1 MEALSHLQLTVH
13 SRPDNQ
19 SGTSQDGRSA
29 VVQTP
34 NTRRVRLATSALLA
48 LTLATTA
55 AACGGDGDDGGTTA
69 DGKIKLTVATFN
81 EFGYEELIEEYN
93 AMQDEVV
100 VEQKKA
106 GTANEHQDN
115 LYTKLAA
122 GSGLSDIE
130 AIEVDWWSAL
140 MEQSDAFVD
149 LADPE
154 VEGRWLD
161 WKAEAA
167 TTPDG
172 ALIGYGTDIGPEG
185 ICYRADLFKKAG
197 LPTDREEVA
206 QLFGTWDDYFETGR
220 DFVKKV
226 PDVAWYDAS
235 GATAQAMINQV
246 EYSFEDEDNNVI
258 AAENPEVK
266 EVFDTV
272 TALSEEGLSTKL
284 VQWSEDW
291 TASFQNDG
299 FATMACPGWMLG
311 VIEGNAEGVKGWDIA
326 NVFPGGGG
334 NWGGSYLTVPA
345 QGDNIEEAKELAK
358 WLTAPEQQIKAFQAK
373 GTFPS
378 QVDALDD
385 PALTE
390 TTSEFFNGAPT
401 GQILAE
407 RAEAVPFI
415 AHKGPK
421 FADINTAFQQ
431 AIQRVDEG
439 KESADEAWDSFL
451 ADVERLG

>member
-1 MEALSHLQLTVH
+1 MHTQ
-13 SRPDNQ
+13 
-19 SGTSQDGRSA
+19 
-29 VVQTP
+29 
-34 NTRRVRLATSALLA
+34 NTRRARLVTGALMA
-48 LTLATTA
+48 LTLTMTA
-55 AACGGDGDDGGTTA
+55 AACGGGDSDDAGA

-81 EFGYEELIEEYN
+81 EFGYEGLIEEYN

-130 AIEVDWWSAL
+130 AIEVDWLAAL
-140 MEQSDAFVD
+140 MEESDAFAD
-149 LADPE
+149 LSDPE

-167 TTPDG
+167 TTEDG
-172 ALIGYGTDIGPEG
+172 TLIGYGTDIGPEG
-185 ICYRADLFKKAG
+185 ICYRSDLFKQAG

-206 QLFGTWDDYFETGR
+206 TMFTTWDDYFAAGR
-220 DFVKKV
+220 DFVEKS
-226 PDVAWYDAS
+226 DAAWYDAS
-235 GATAQAMINQV
+235 GATAQAMVNQT
-246 EYSFEDEDNNVI
+246 EYSFEDEDNTVI
-258 AAENPEVK
+258 AADNPEVK
-266 EVFDTV
+266 AIFDTV
-272 TALSEEGLSTKL
+272 TSLSQEGLSTNL

-291 TASFQNDG
+291 TASFQNNG

-326 NVFPGGGG
+326 NVFPGGAGL
-334 NWGGSYLTVPA
+334 WGGSYLTVPT
-345 QGDNIEEAKELAK
+345 QGEHQEEAMELAK
-358 WLTAPEQQIKAFQAK
+358 WLTAPEQQIQAFEAK

-378 QVDALDD
+378 QPEALED
-385 PALTE
+385 PVLMESTNA
-390 TTSEFFNGAPT
+390 FFNDAPT
-401 GQILAE
+401 GEILAE
-407 RAEAVPFI
+407 RAEAIEFI
-415 AHKGPK
+415 PHKGPK
-421 FADINTAFQQ
+421 YADINTAFQQ

-439 KESADEAWDSFL
+439 KESADEAWQSFL

>member
-1 MEALSHLQLTVH
+1 M
-13 SRPDNQ
+13 
-19 SGTSQDGRSA
+19 
-29 VVQTP
+29 QTRK
-34 NTRRVRLATSALLA
+34 TRRVRLATSALVALA
-48 LTLATTA
+48 LASTA
-55 AACGGDGDDGGTTA
+55 AACGGDSDDGTTA

-93 AMQDEVV
+93 AMQDDVV

-149 LADPE
+149 LTDPE

-161 WKAEAA
+161 WKTEAA

-172 ALIGYGTDIGPEG
+172 KLIGYGTDIGPEG
-185 ICYRADLFKKAG
+185 MCYRADLFKKAG
-197 LPTDREEVA
+197 LPTDREKVVS
-206 QLFGTWDDYFETGR
+206 LFEDWDTYFQTGR
-220 DFVKKV
+220 EFVKKV
-226 PDVAWYDAS
+226 PDTAWYDSS
-235 GATAQAMINQV
+235 GGTAQAMINQT
-246 EYSFEDEDNNVI
+246 EYSFEDEDNTVI
-258 AAENPEVK
+258 AADNPDVK
-266 EVFDTV
+266 AVFDTV
-272 TALSEEGLSTKL
+272 TANVADGLTTGL
-284 VQWSEDW
+284 TQWSEDW
-291 TASFQNDG
+291 TAAFQNDG

-311 VIEGNAEGVKGWDIA
+311 VIEGNAEGVDGWDIA

-345 QGDNIEEAKELAK
+345 QGDHPEEAKELAK
-358 WLTAPEQQIKAFQAK
+358 WLTAPEQQIKAFEAK

-385 PALTE
+385 PTLTGA
-390 TTSEFFNGAPT
+390 TNAFFNDAPT
-401 GQILAE
+401 GKILAE

-415 AHKGPK
+415 PHKGPK

-439 KESADEAWDSFL
+439 QETPDEAWESFL

>member
-1 MEALSHLQLTVH
+1 M
-13 SRPDNQ
+13 
-19 SGTSQDGRSA
+19 
-29 VVQTP
+29 
-34 NTRRVRLATSALLA
+34 TRRVRLASSALLA

-55 AACGGDGDDGGTTA
+55 AACGGGDDDGGTTA

-81 EFGYEELIEEYN
+81 EFGYEELIDEYN

-130 AIEVDWWSAL
+130 AIEVDWWAAL
-140 MEQSDAFVD
+140 MEQSDAFAD
-149 LADPE
+149 LSDPD

-161 WKAEAA
+161 WKTEAA

-172 ALIGYGTDIGPEG
+172 KLIGYGTDIGPEG
-185 ICYRADLFKKAG
+185 MCYRSDLFKKAG
-197 LPTDREEVA
+197 LPTDRDEVA
-206 QLFGTWDDYFETGR
+206 TLFGTWDDYFETGR
-220 DFVKKV
+220 QFVKKV

-246 EYSFEDEDNNVI
+246 EYSFEDEDNKVI
-258 AAENPEVK
+258 AADNPEVK
-266 EVFDTV
+266 KVFDTV
-272 TALSEEGLSTKL
+272 TSLSEEGLSTKL

-291 TASFQNDG
+291 TASFQDDG

-311 VIEGNAEGVKGWDIA
+311 VIEGNADGVKGWDIA

-345 QGDNIEEAKELAK
+345 QGDHIEEAKALAK
-358 WLTAPEQQIKAFQAK
+358 WLTAPEQQVKAFQAK

-378 QVDALDD
+378 QVDALQD
-385 PALTE
+385 PALTGE
-390 TTSEFFNGAPT
+390 TNDFFNGAPT
-401 GQILAE
+401 GEILAE

>member
-1 MEALSHLQLTVH
+1 M
-13 SRPDNQ
+13 
-19 SGTSQDGRSA
+19 
-29 VVQTP
+29 QTP
-34 NTRRVRLATSALLA
+34 KTRRVRLASSALLA

-55 AACGGDGDDGGTTA
+55 AACGGGDDDGGTTA

-93 AMQDEVV
+93 AMQDDVV

-140 MEQSDAFVD
+140 MEQSDAFTD
-149 LADPE
+149 LSDPE

-161 WKAEAA
+161 WKTEAA

-185 ICYRADLFKKAG
+185 ICYRADLFEKAG
-197 LPTDREEVA
+197 LPTDRDKVA
-206 QLFGTWDDYFETGR
+206 ELFGDWDSYFEAGR
-220 DFVKKV
+220 QFVKKV
-226 PDVAWYDAS
+226 PDTAWYDSS
-235 GATAQAMINQV
+235 GGTAQAMINQV
-246 EYSFEDEDNNVI
+246 EYSFEDEDNTVI
-258 AAENPEVK
+258 AADNPAVK

-272 TALSEEGLSTKL
+272 TANAADGLSTGL
-284 VQWSEDW
+284 TQWSEDW
-291 TASFQNDG
+291 TASFQDDG

-311 VIEGNAEGVKGWDIA
+311 VIEGNADGVEGWDIA
-326 NVFPGGGG
+326 NAFPGGGG

-345 QGDNIEEAKELAK
+345 QGDHIEEAKALAA
-358 WLTAPEQQIKAFQAK
+358 WLTAPEQQIKAFEAK

-378 QVDALDD
+378 LVAALDD
-385 PALTE
+385 PALTGSPNE
-390 TTSEFFNGAPT
+390 SFNGAPT
-401 GQILAE
+401 GEILAE

-439 KESADEAWDSFL
+439 QESADEAWDSFL

>member
-1 MEALSHLQLTVH
+1 MAL
-13 SRPDNQ
+13 
-19 SGTSQDGRSA
+19 A
-29 VVQTP
+29 
-34 NTRRVRLATSALLA
+34 
-48 LTLATTA
+48 LATTS
-55 AACGGDGDDGGTTA
+55 AACGGGDDDGTTA
-69 DGKIKLTVATFN
+69 DGKVKLTVATFN

-93 AMQDEVV
+93 AMQDDVV

-149 LADPE
+149 LSDPE

-161 WKAEAA
+161 WKTEAA

-185 ICYRADLFKKAG
+185 ICYRADLFEKAG
-197 LPTDREEVA
+197 MPTDREKVA
-206 QLFGTWDDYFETGR
+206 QMFGTWDDYFEAGR
-220 DFVKKV
+220 QFTEKV
-226 PDVAWYDAS
+226 PDVAWYDSS

-246 EYSFEDEDNNVI
+246 EYSFEDEDNTVI
-258 AAENPEVK
+258 AADNPEVK

-272 TALSEEGLSTKL
+272 TSLSEEGLSTNL

-311 VIEGNAEGVKGWDIA
+311 VIEGNADGVEGWDIA

-345 QGDNIEEAKELAK
+345 QGDHVEEAKELAK
-358 WLTAPEQQIKAFQAK
+358 WLTAPEQQIKAFEAK

-378 QVDALDD
+378 QVDALSD
-385 PALTE
+385 PALTGS
-390 TTSEFFNGAPT
+390 TNEFFNGAPT
-401 GQILAE
+401 GQILVD

>member
-1 MEALSHLQLTVH
+1 MQTSGRP
-13 SRPDNQ
+13 SR
-19 SGTSQDGRSA
+19 A
-29 VVQTP
+29 
-34 NTRRVRLATSALLA
+34 RRVRLATSALLA

-55 AACGGDGDDGGTTA
+55 AACGGGDDEGTTA

-130 AIEVDWWSAL
+130 AIEVDWWAAL
-140 MEQSDAFVD
+140 MEQSDAFAD
-149 LADPE
+149 LSDPE

-167 TTPDG
+167 TTPEG

-185 ICYRADLFKKAG
+185 MCYRSDLFKKAG
-197 LPTDREEVA
+197 LPTDRDEVA
-206 QLFGTWDDYFETGR
+206 KLFGTWDDYFETGR

-226 PDVAWYDAS
+226 PGVAWYDAS

-246 EYSFEDEDNNVI
+246 EYSFEDEDNTVI
-258 AAENPEVK
+258 AADNPEVK

-272 TALSEEGLSTKL
+272 TSLSEEGLSTKL

-291 TASFQNDG
+291 TASFQDDG

-311 VIEGNAEGVKGWDIA
+311 VIEGNADGVKGWDIA

-345 QGDNIEEAKELAK
+345 QGDHIEEAKALAK
-358 WLTAPEQQIKAFQAK
+358 WLTAPEQQVKAFQAK

-378 QVDALDD
+378 QVDALED
-385 PALTE
+385 PALTGA
-390 TTSEFFNGAPT
+390 TNAFFNDAPT
-401 GQILAE
+401 GKILAE

>member
-1 MEALSHLQLTVH
+1 M
-13 SRPDNQ
+13 
-19 SGTSQDGRSA
+19 
-29 VVQTP
+29 QTRK
-34 NTRRVRLATSALLA
+34 TRRVRLATSALLA
-48 LTLATTA
+48 LTLASTA
-55 AACGGDGDDGGTTA
+55 AACGGDSEDGTTA

-81 EFGYEELIEEYN
+81 EFGYEELIKEYN
-93 AMQDEVV
+93 AMQDDVV

-149 LADPE
+149 LTDPE

-161 WKAEAA
+161 WKTEAA

-172 ALIGYGTDIGPEG
+172 KLIGYGTDIGPEG
-185 ICYRADLFKKAG
+185 MCYRADLFKKAG
-197 LPTDREEVA
+197 LPTDREKVA
-206 QLFGTWDDYFETGR
+206 SLFEDWDTYFETGR
-220 DFVKKV
+220 EFVKKV
-226 PDVAWYDAS
+226 PDTAWYDSS
-235 GATAQAMINQV
+235 GGTAQAMINQT

-258 AAENPEVK
+258 AADNPDVK
-266 EVFDTV
+266 AVFDTV
-272 TALSEEGLSTKL
+272 TANVADGLTTGL
-284 VQWSEDW
+284 TQWSEDW
-291 TASFQNDG
+291 TAAFQNDG

-311 VIEGNAEGVKGWDIA
+311 VIEGNADGVEGWDIA

-345 QGDNIEEAKELAK
+345 QGEHQEEAKELAK
-358 WLTAPEQQIKAFQAK
+358 WLTAPEQQIKAFEAK
-373 GTFPS
+373 VTFPS
-378 QVDALDD
+378 QVEALDD
-385 PALTE
+385 PALTGA
-390 TTSEFFNGAPT
+390 TNAFFNDAPT
-401 GQILAE
+401 GKILAE

-415 AHKGPK
+415 PHKGPK

-439 KESADEAWDSFL
+439 QETPDEAWESFL

>member
-1 MEALSHLQLTVH
+1 M
-13 SRPDNQ
+13 
-19 SGTSQDGRSA
+19 
-29 VVQTP
+29 QTP
-34 NTRRVRLATSALLA
+34 KTRRVRLATSALLA
-48 LTLATTA
+48 LTLASTA
-55 AACGGDGDDGGTTA
+55 AACGSDGDGDTTS

-81 EFGYEELIEEYN
+81 EFGYEDLIKEYN
-93 AMQDEVV
+93 EMQDDVV

-149 LADPE
+149 LSDPE

-161 WKAEAA
+161 WKSEAA

-172 ALIGYGTDIGPEG
+172 KLIGYGTDIGPEG
-185 ICYRADLFKKAG
+185 MCYRSDLFEKAG
-197 LPTDREEVA
+197 LPTDREKVA
-206 QLFGTWDDYFETGR
+206 SLFADWDTYFETGR
-220 DFVKKV
+220 EFVKKV
-226 PDVAWYDAS
+226 PDTAWYDSS
-235 GATAQAMINQV
+235 GGTAQAMINQT
-246 EYSFEDEDNNVI
+246 EYSFEDEDNAVI
-258 AAENPEVK
+258 AADNPDVK
-266 EVFDTV
+266 AVFDTV
-272 TALSEEGLSTKL
+272 TANVADGLTTGL
-284 VQWSEDW
+284 TQWSEDW
-291 TASFQNDG
+291 TAAFQNDG

-311 VIEGNAEGVKGWDIA
+311 VIEGNAEGVEGWDIA

-345 QGDNIEEAKELAK
+345 QGDHPEEAKALAK
-358 WLTAPEQQIKAFQAK
+358 WLTAPEQQIKAFEAK

-385 PALTE
+385 PALTGA
-390 TTSEFFNGAPT
+390 TNAFFNDAPT

-415 AHKGPK
+415 PHKGPK

-439 KESADEAWDSFL
+439 QESPDEAWDSFL

>member
-1 MEALSHLQLTVH
+1 M
-13 SRPDNQ
+13 
-19 SGTSQDGRSA
+19 
-29 VVQTP
+29 QTP
-34 NTRRVRLATSALLA
+34 KTRRVRLASSALLA

-55 AACGGDGDDGGTTA
+55 AACGGGDDDGGTTA

-81 EFGYEELIEEYN
+81 EFGYEELFEEYE
-93 AMQDEVV
+93 AAHAGISIQH
-100 VEQKKA
+100 KKA

-122 GSGLSDIE
+122 GSGLSDVE

-140 MEQSDAFVD
+140 MEQSDAFAD
-149 LADPE
+149 LSDPE

-161 WKAEAA
+161 WKSEAA
-167 TTPDG
+167 TTPEG

-185 ICYRADLFKKAG
+185 MCYRADLFKKAG
-197 LPTDREEVA
+197 LPTDRDEVA
-206 QLFGTWDDYFETGR
+206 KLFGTWDDYFATGEE
-220 DFVKKV
+220 FIKKV
-226 PDVAWYDAS
+226 PDTAWYDSS
-235 GATAQAMINQV
+235 GGLAQAMLNQV
-246 EYSFEDEDNNVI
+246 QNPFEADDNTVI
-258 AAENPEVK
+258 AADNPEVK

-272 TALSEEGLSTKL
+272 TSLSEEGLSTQL

-291 TASFQNDG
+291 TASFQDDG

-311 VIEGNAEGVKGWDIA
+311 VIEGNADGVKGWDIA
-326 NVFPGGGG
+326 DVFPGGGG

-345 QGDNIEEAKELAK
+345 QGDHIEEAKALAK
-358 WLTAPEQQIKAFQAK
+358 WLTAPEQQVKAFQAK

-378 QVDALDD
+378 QVDALED
-385 PALTE
+385 PALTGS
-390 TTSEFFNGAPT
+390 TNAFFNDAPT
-401 GQILAE
+401 GEILAA

>member
-1 MEALSHLQLTVH
+1 VQNTTIGLLGQ
-13 SRPDNQ
+13 SRPQ
-19 SGTSQDGRSA
+19 AGRLRRGAAIGA
-29 VVQTP
+29 VGV
-34 NTRRVRLATSALLA
+34 LLPG
-48 LTLATTA
+48 LF
-55 AACGGDGDDGGTTA
+55 AACGGDDSGDESA

-81 EFGYEELIEEYN
+81 EFGYEGLIEEYN

-130 AIEVDWWSAL
+130 AIEVDWLAAL
-140 MEQSDAFVD
+140 MEESDAFVD
-149 LADPE
+149 LSDSE

-167 TTPDG
+167 TTEDG

-185 ICYRADLFKKAG
+185 ICYRSDLFKRAG

-206 QLFGTWDDYFETGR
+206 KMFTTWDTYFDAGR
-220 DFVKKV
+220 DFVKKS
-226 PDVAWYDAS
+226 DAAWYDAS
-235 GATAQAMINQV
+235 GATAQAMINQT

-258 AAENPEVK
+258 AADNPEVK
-266 EVFDTV
+266 AVFDTV
-272 TALSEEGLSTKL
+272 TSLAEEGLSTNL

-311 VIEGNAEGVKGWDIA
+311 VIEGNAEGVEGWDIA
-326 NVFPGGGG
+326 NAFPGGAGL
-334 NWGGSYLTVPA
+334 WGGSYLTVPK
-345 QGDNIEEAKELAK
+345 QGEHQEEAMELAK
-358 WLTAPEQQIKAFQAK
+358 WLTAPEQQIKAFEAK

-378 QVDALDD
+378 QNDALED
-385 PALTE
+385 PVLLESTNA
-390 TTSEFFNGAPT
+390 FFNDAPT
-401 GQILAE
+401 GEILAE
-407 RAEAVPFI
+407 RAEAIAFI
-415 AHKGPK
+415 PHKGPK
-421 FADINTAFQQ
+421 YADINTAFQQ

-439 KESADEAWDSFL
+439 KESADEAWQSFL

>member
-1 MEALSHLQLTVH
+1 M
-13 SRPDNQ
+13 
-19 SGTSQDGRSA
+19 
-29 VVQTP
+29 QTK
-34 NTRRVRLATSALLA
+34 TRRVRLASSALMA

-55 AACGGDGDDGGTTA
+55 AACGGGDGGTTA
-69 DGKIKLTVATFN
+69 DGKTKLTVATFN

-93 AMQDEVV
+93 AMQDDVV

-130 AIEVDWWSAL
+130 AIEVDWWAAL
-140 MEQSDAFVD
+140 MEQSDAFTD
-149 LADPE
+149 LSDPE

-161 WKAEAA
+161 WKTEAA

-185 ICYRADLFKKAG
+185 ICYRADLFEKAG
-197 LPTDREEVA
+197 MPTDREKVA
-206 QLFGTWDDYFETGR
+206 EMFGTWDEYFEAGR
-220 DFVKKV
+220 QFVKKV
-226 PDVAWYDAS
+226 PDVAWYDSS

-246 EYSFEDEDNNVI
+246 EYSFEDEDNTVI
-258 AAENPEVK
+258 AADNPEVK

-272 TALSEEGLSTKL
+272 TSLSEEGLSTNL

-291 TASFQNDG
+291 TASFQDDG

-311 VIEGNAEGVKGWDIA
+311 VIEGNADGVEGWDIA

-345 QGDNIEEAKELAK
+345 QGDNVEEAKELAK
-358 WLTAPEQQIKAFQAK
+358 WLTAPEQQIKAFEAK

-378 QVDALDD
+378 QVDALED

-390 TTSEFFNGAPT
+390 STNEFFNGAPT
-401 GQILAE
+401 GQILAD